1 MRGNT
6 KNVDLA
12 QKAMDVQFGL
22 KSQNEMIDKLDKY
35 FNDEFYEYKNKYSI
49 FDFHNKKE
57 NIFIELKSR
66 RNSSKVYPTQLI
78 GWNKYDR
85 AIKKVKEGKQVY
97 FIWKLTDKT
106 LIYKVNLKDTFE
118 TKMLGNF
125 QRNDKA
131 DELVIIPNELCLE
144 MGEGVPMWWD

>member
-1 MRGNT
+1 MRG
-6 KNVDLA
+6 KARNVDLA
-12 QKAMDVQFGL
+12 QKAMDVEFGL
-22 KSQNEMIDKLDKY
+22 KSQNEMIEKLDKY

-49 FDFHNKKE
+49 FDFHNKDE
-57 NIFIELKSR
+57 NIFIEIKSR
-66 RNSSKVYPTQLI
+66 RNSSQVYPTQLI

-106 LIYKVNLKDTFE
+106 LIYKVNLVDTFE

-125 QRNDKA
+125 NRNDKA
-131 DELVIIPNELCLE
+131 DELVIIPNDKCLE
-144 MGEGVPMWWD
+144 MGDGVPMWWD